1 MTPGQTAA
9 ADFLRRREGFRESP
23 YYDVNAYRAGYGSDT
38 MTMADGTVVPVRQG
52 MTVSREDA
60 ERDLS
65 RRIPEFERRVVAAVG
80 QDQYAALPP
89 NAQAALISIAYNYGT
104 LPGSIRAAARSGDTA
119 ALAQAVA
126 GLVGDNQGVNAGRRR
141 EEAAMI
147 AGGAAPNAMVAPR
160 ATTNAMLVP
169 QDATAMNMPQLPTF
183 APPRTLA
190 EADYQKRMMDMVADL
205 EKKRIEAERRRGEQ
219 PSRVEEEGQ
228 TAEARERGKLTAEKE
243 REDRQKQEG
252 RQRLESVLRDMN
264 TQYERLNARAGIPSE
279 SRSAGANIGAF
290 AAGTAPGQ
298 AVGRALATPSQTAR
312 NQIESLRNELLQAFK
327 AATGMGSK
335 EADSNADVQRLMS
348 AMSDT
353 TMSIE
358 SVRGIM
364 QNFSKRYGLGELN
377 FPETA
382 PAAPPNAAPA
392 ARPAEGVPGP
402 RRGAAVP
409 TGRPTL
415 EQFLERARPANP
427 NASIEDLTAYY
438 NRTYGGR

>member
-1 MTPGQTAA
+1 
-9 ADFLRRREGFRESP
+9 
-23 YYDVNAYRAGYGSDT
+23 
-38 MTMADGTVVPVRQG
+38 
-52 MTVSREDA
+52 
-60 ERDLS
+60 
-65 RRIPEFERRVVAAVG
+65 
-80 QDQYAALPP
+80 
-89 NAQAALISIAYNYGT
+89 
-104 LPGSIRAAARSGDTA
+104 
-119 ALAQAVA
+119 LAQAVA

-147 AGGAAPNAMVAPR
+147 AGGTAPNAMAAPG
-160 ATTNAMLVP
+160 ATSNAMLVP
-169 QDATAMNMPQLPTF
+169 QDAMAAQRPLGIPEFPGLPR
-183 APPRTLA
+183 AANLSDADLIKRIRDIQSKEA
-190 EADYQKRMMDMVADL
+190 EARMVADL
-205 EKKRIEAERRRGEQ
+205 RRENADAVAREKGTESESMRRGQ
-219 PSRVEEEGQ
+219 
-228 TAEARERGKLTAEKE
+228 LTAEKE

-335 EADSNADVQRLMS
+335 EADSNADVMRLMS

-382 PAAPPNAAPA
+382 PAAPPSEGIPPA
-392 ARPAEGVPGP
+392 
-402 RRGAAVP
+402 RRGAAP
-409 TGRPTL
+409 PAGRPTL